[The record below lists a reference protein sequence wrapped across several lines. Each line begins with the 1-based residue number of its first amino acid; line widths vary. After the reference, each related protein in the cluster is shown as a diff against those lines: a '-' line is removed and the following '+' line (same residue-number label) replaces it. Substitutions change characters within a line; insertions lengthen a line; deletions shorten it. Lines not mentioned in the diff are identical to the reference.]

1 MGRVETGSAPE
12 GWRPRRSGAAE
23 EQCPSPLPQIHGTP
37 SSTCAHRLT
46 LPSSY
51 LILRLGLRPTNAST
65 GRDDP
70 IICLHIHSSRIL
82 GYTTAAVPRSHPHD
96 CVSLGKLWACRHS
109 PTCSPVATRSHLPAY
124 RLGGGSYRFT
134 GKHLGASA
142 ESSHQF
148 TRSQGKTS
156 SCVLAHF
163 VQESSPQAHRHSGTL
178 EPISTHRLLLLS
190 L

>member
-12 GWRPRRSGAAE
+12 GWRPGQGGAAA

-37 SSTCAHRLT
+37 SSTGAHRHT

-51 LILRLGLRPTNAST
+51 LTLRLGLRPTNAST

-70 IICLHIHSSRIL
+70 VICLHIHSSRIL
-82 GYTTAAVPRSHPHD
+82 GYTTAAVPGSHPHD

-109 PTCSPVATRSHLPAY
+109 PTCSPVATTSHLPAY

-134 GKHLGASA
+134 GKHLGAYA

-148 TRSQGKTS
+148 TRGQGKTS
-156 SCVLAHF
+156 SCVLNTF
-163 VQESSPQAHRHSGTL
+163 CSGVQPTSSQTQWYP
-178 EPISTHRLLLLS
+178 
-190 L
+190 